1 MFFQKKIDATM
12 DWLKNKNGQEDVEAE
27 ELDSYIDREEENDIK
42 LERKD
47 ILALYISALL
57 VFSPVLIILILVLIW
72 SLY

>member
-12 DWLKNKNGQEDVEAE
+12 DWLKNKNGQEDVETE
-27 ELDSYIDREEENDIK
+27 ELDSHINQEEENDIK